1 MANPYATY
9 AAYSAS
15 GPASSSSGPSSSSR
29 AAQGQQQQQQLG
41 VTRSRTLFYLSVR
54 DSSTFSSARG
64 SRIAAA
70 QYGDT
75 VDVADDEQGRL
86 LGGAHR
92 VDMNGLPPKWVDIS
106 DEVEEILSRV
116 ESKVTALDK
125 LHAKHVLPGF
135 NDRSK
140 EEAEIERQTA
150 EITRDFRRCSS
161 LVASI
166 SPGVRPTRV
175 ELVTATN
182 VQRGLAQKVQ
192 DASGQFRKKQRVYMQ
207 KLQGHAIK
215 NKDLLAASGAITLR
229 GTDGLDELEEDE
241 EASQTQAQ
249 SQVQSHAALDIAQRS
264 NEVQQIAQSIAEL
277 AELFRDLGNLVVEQ
291 GTVLDTV
298 EYNVMETSRAME
310 HAVDELKTAQRYQ
323 SNTGRRRCIL
333 LLILII
339 VGLVIV
345 LIYKPRRHAAPE
357 PVASG
362 APDADNAV
370 DDAADVYNDHGF
382 YESGDP
388 AATLTGW
395 HDRPSPTTTVGSD
408 SAVGESRPYGGRPHK
423 FPVVDEVFDD
433 RL

>member
-1 MANPYATY
+1 MANPY

-15 GPASSSSGPSSSSR
+15 GPSSSSAASSSR
-29 AAQGQQQQQQLG
+29 APQQQQQPLG

-86 LGGAHR
+86 LGGGSHR

-150 EITRDFRRCSS
+150 DITRDFRRCSS

-166 SPGVRPTRV
+166 TPGQRPTRV

-229 GTDGLDELEEDE
+229 GSDGLDELAEDE
-241 EASQTQAQ
+241 EATRNLQSQSQTQAQ
-249 SQVQSHAALDIAQRS
+249 SHIAIDIQQRS

-345 LIYKPRRHAAPE
+345 LVYKPRRHAAPE
-357 PVASG
+357 PVTSA
-362 APDADNAV
+362 APDAPAAL
-370 DDAADVYNDHGF
+370 DDAADVYDDDGF
-382 YESGDP
+382 HEVTDP
-388 AATLTGW
+388 SEPLW
-395 HDRPSPTTTVGSD
+395 HDRPSPTTTVASD
-408 SAVGESRPYGGRPHK
+408 SAIDWSRPAGGGRPHK
-423 FPVVDEVFDD
+423 FPTVDDDEVIED